1 MRARILCIA
10 ILLLSA
16 CTRFE
21 PRVRVESTPTRGSKP
36 AAASQQRAS
45 RDVSAQHVVVRGDT
59 LYGIAFRN
67 KLDHRDLAAWN
78 NISPPHTIYPGQMLR
93 LSPPSRTTRV
103 SRSVPVAA
111 PSAVPGRERST
122 TAAPANA
129 SPPLVEP
136 LPRIDTATATDGTE
150 TFAIRDEP
158 APSITATT
166 AASAPDMVPTMP
178 DQELSGSASA
188 DAVLP
193 TTTVPTTA
201 VPTDAVPPDTT
212 TSLPP
217 ATAILQS
224 VPTPVVAAV
233 TESFPAT
240 ALAVIDPR
248 APVREREGLR
258 WRWPAAGRV
267 IGRFADGDPTQQGI
281 DIGGQLAQHVLAA
294 ADGEVVYSGN
304 GLLGYGELVIVQH
317 SPGFLSAYGHNQ
329 KRLVAEGA
337 RVVAGQPI
345 AEMGRRGGIDMLHFE
360 IRKNGRP
367 VNPLVYLPD
376 R

>member
-1 MRARILCIA
+1 M
-10 ILLLSA
+10 
-16 CTRFE
+16 
-21 PRVRVESTPTRGSKP
+21 
-36 AAASQQRAS
+36 
-45 RDVSAQHVVVRGDT
+45 
-59 LYGIAFRN
+59 
-67 KLDHRDLAAWN
+67 
-78 NISPPHTIYPGQMLR
+78 
-93 LSPPSRTTRV
+93 
-103 SRSVPVAA
+103 
-111 PSAVPGRERST
+111 
-122 TAAPANA
+122 
-129 SPPLVEP
+129 
-136 LPRIDTATATDGTE
+136 
-150 TFAIRDEP
+150 
-158 APSITATT
+158 
-166 AASAPDMVPTMP
+166 
-178 DQELSGSASA
+178 
-188 DAVLP
+188 
-193 TTTVPTTA
+193 
-201 VPTDAVPPDTT
+201 
-212 TSLPP
+212 
-217 ATAILQS
+217 
-224 VPTPVVAAV
+224 
-233 TESFPAT
+233 
-240 ALAVIDPR
+240 IDPR